1 MSTNYYIKGY
11 TDSDVDKDSPEWH
24 VGKRTG
30 AGIGKTN
37 FTWAIDPKA
46 LALRLQDLGF
56 TVDEKCIVSERGKE
70 YSWLNFLE
78 QVIDKATLT
87 FDNAIGLKFS

>member
-11 TDSDVDKDSPEWH
+11 TEPDIDKDSPEWH
-24 VGKRTG
+24 VGKRTC

-37 FTWAIDPKA
+37 FTWAIHPKD

-56 TVDEKCIVSERGKE
+56 GSDEKCIISCEKE
-70 YSWLNFLE
+70 YSWLDFLE
-78 QVIDKATLT
+78 EVIDVAALT
-87 FDNAIGLKFS
+87 FDNCIGERFC

>member
-11 TDSDVDKDSPEWH
+11 TAPGIDRDSPEWH
-24 VGKRTG
+24 VGKRTC

-56 TVDEKCIVSERGKE
+56 TVHEKCIISCEKE
-70 YSWLNFLE
+70 YSWLDFLE
-78 QVIDKATLT
+78 QVIDKATLV
-87 FDNAIGLKFS
+87 FDNAIGVKFC